1 MINLKKLVSVMSIF
15 ALTLGI
21 FSQSIFAE
29 ETRSVSKIS
38 QAHVAELKHSF
49 NELGID
55 EKTQNTLIKKLEN
68 GQMLD
73 SMKEENIQK
82 TIKKLNRS
90 FNIEKG
96 LNQSEVVTFADGSKI
111 KYGVRPV
118 NSGIKSVAP
127 GSYTVESYW
136 ATGTVNYSYYN
147 DYTIVKGKDNDFI
160 SKAYNPTVAV
170 IGGTFTTPTVTI
182 HRAKETS
189 SKYAYSQMDF
199 TYTFSLPLP
208 PVSATAKLY
217 FNVGNDDYDTT
228 LSLSDTK

>member
-1 MINLKKLVSVMSIF
+1 M
-15 ALTLGI
+15 
-21 FSQSIFAE
+21 
-29 ETRSVSKIS
+29 
-38 QAHVAELKHSF
+38 
-49 NELGID
+49 
-55 EKTQNTLIKKLEN
+55 
-68 GQMLD
+68 
-73 SMKEENIQK
+73 
-82 TIKKLNRS
+82 
-90 FNIEKG
+90 
-96 LNQSEVVTFADGSKI
+96 
-111 KYGVRPV
+111 
-118 NSGIKSVAP
+118 
-127 GSYTVESYW
+127 SYW

-170 IGGTFTTPTVTI
+170 IRGTFTTPTVTI

>member
-1 MINLKKLVSVMSIF
+1 MKKLASVMSVF

-21 FSQSIFAE
+21 FTQSIFAE
-29 ETRSVSKIS
+29 ETSSASKLS
-38 QAHVAELKHSF
+38 QAYVAQLKNSF
-49 NELGID
+49 SELGID
-55 EKTQNTLIKKLEN
+55 EKTQNALIKKLEN
-68 GQMLD
+68 GQILD

-82 TIKKLNRS
+82 TINKRS

-147 DYTIVKGKDNDFI
+147 DYTIVKGINNDFI